1 MEPKIL
7 DKFTTHLKN
16 ALKEA
21 KNLSDALG
29 HRLVNPEHL
38 LYGLILQKGSI
49 AAEILTNAKLTPEKI
64 RSEVIERNKIIL
76 SNHSVEGAKNII
88 NIKLSQEAKKTIE
101 KAALIAHQYKHKY
114 IGTEHLLFG
123 LMQVSTPTIIE
134 LWENNKINL
143 DKLKSHLT
151 TVMKSTSRFPD
162 LTEVFDQA
170 QDLEKGETVKE
181 RSKTKTPAL
190 DFFATDLTDKNLQKS
205 IDPVIG
211 RSREIERLIH
221 ILSRRTKNNPVL
233 IGDPGVGKTAI
244 VEGLA
249 KKIVEGDVPDVLL
262 NKKILKLDLSLVVAG
277 TIYRGEFE
285 SRFKQILDEIKQDP
299 NIILFIDELHTI
311 IGTGS
316 AAGSMDA
323 ANILK
328 PALSKGTIRT
338 IGATTM
344 DEYRKHIESDAALER
359 RFQPIIIEEATGQ
372 ETIDVLKGIK
382 ENYEKYHLVH
392 ITDEAIEAAVSL
404 STRYLQEKFLPDKA
418 IDLVDEAASKIK
430 VGQKSDGLS
439 RKIRKLEQDV
449 EELQQQKNKSVNE
462 EKFEEAL
469 AIKTQENT
477 LREKLSA
484 LREKQAEQ
492 AKKFVGKITKKE
504 IAEVISRI
512 TNIPLQDLVVGE
524 KERLI
529 NLEKLLAEKIIGQDE
544 ALKAIADFIRR
555 SRVGLAN
562 PNRPIGSFIFL
573 GPSGVGKTETAKV
586 LAKTVYEDEHALIR
600 IDMSEFAESFNISKL
615 IGAPAGYVGYK
626 EGSKLTEPVRRKPY
640 SVVLFDEIEK
650 AHPEV
655 FNLLLQVLEDG
666 HLTDAIGKKVNFKNT
681 IVIMTSN
688 VGLENLNK
696 GATIGFDA
704 KTTEDKKEAERKYN
718 EIKEQVLKD
727 LEKKFRPEFL
737 NRVDKI
743 IVFKPL
749 DITSIEKIVGLEIK
763 ELTSKLFVQNIKL
776 VFDQKTIKHIAKVSY
791 KPEQGARAVRRTVQE
806 LIENPLAQG
815 ILENKFKAG
824 DAVKT
829 KVHGQKIELVK

>member
-1 MEPKIL
+1 MPPKTL

-21 KNLSDALG
+21 KSLSDALG
-29 HRLVNPEHL
+29 HQQVNPEHL

-49 AAEILTNAKLTPEKI
+49 AAEILTNSGLTPEKI
-64 RSEVIERNKIIL
+64 RTGVIDKNKVIL
-76 SNHSVEGAKNII
+76 AGHSIEGVKKDIKI
-88 NIKLSQEAKKTIE
+88 IKLSTEAKKTIE

-123 LMQVSTPTIIE
+123 LMRVSTPTMIE

-143 DKLKSHLT
+143 DKLKSHLA

-170 QDLEKGETVKE
+170 QEMGKGQKVKE
-181 RSKTKTPAL
+181 RTKTPAL

-249 KKIVEGDVPDVLL
+249 KKLVEGDVPDVLL

-285 SRFKQILDEIKQDP
+285 SRFKQILEEIKQDP

-328 PALSKGTIRT
+328 PTLAKGTIRT

-372 ETIDVLKGIK
+372 ETVDVLKGIK

-439 RKIRKLEQDV
+439 RKIRKLEQNI
-449 EELQQQKNKSVNE
+449 EELQQRKNKAVNE

-469 AIKTQENT
+469 ALKTQENT

-484 LREKQAEQ
+484 LRGKKAEQ

-504 IAEVISRI
+504 IAEVVSRI

-544 ALKAIADFIRR
+544 ALKAIADFVRR

-704 KTTEDKKEAERKYN
+704 KTPEDKQEAERKYN

-749 DITSIEKIVGLEIK
+749 DITSIEKIVELEIK
-763 ELTSKLFVQNIKL
+763 ELTSKLSVQNIKL
-776 VFDQKTIKHIAKVSY
+776 VVDRKTIKHIAKVSY
-791 KPEQGARAVRRTVQE
+791 KPDQGARAVRRTVQE

-815 ILENKFKAG
+815 ILENKFKSG
-824 DAVKT
+824 DTVKT
-829 KVHGQKIELVK
+829 KVHGQKIELMK

>member
-1 MEPKIL
+1 MPPKIL
-7 DKFTTHLKN
+7 NKFTTHLKN
-16 ALKEA
+16 ALKKSE
-21 KNLSDALG
+21 NFCITLN
-29 HRLVNPEHL
+29 HTTVNPEHL

-49 AAEILTNAKLTPEKI
+49 AAEILGKLNLTPEKI
-64 RSEVIERNKIIL
+64 RSAVIQ
-76 SNHSVEGAKNII
+76 KNRVAVGQ
-88 NIKLSQEAKKTIE
+88 KEAKPRLATDTKKAIE
-101 KAALIAHQYKHKY
+101 KASLIAHQYKHKY
-114 IGTEHLLFG
+114 IGTEHLLYS
-123 LMQVSTPTIIE
+123 LINLANKNLIE
-134 LWENNKINL
+134 IWEENKVNLNALKDELNKI
-143 DKLKSHLT
+143 
-151 TVMKSTSRFPD
+151 MKSTSRFPD
-162 LTEVFDQA
+162 LTQIFEQA
-170 QDLEKGETVKE
+170 KEMEKEETGQPGK
-181 RSKTKTPAL
+181 SKTPAL
-190 DFFATDLTDKNLQKS
+190 DVFATDLTSDKMQKS

-211 RSREIERLIH
+211 RGREIERLIH
-221 ILSRRTKNNPVL
+221 ILARRTKNNPVL

-249 KKIVEGDVPDVLL
+249 KKILQGEVPDTLL
-262 NKKILKLDLSLVVAG
+262 NKKILRLDLSLVVAG
-277 TIYRGEFE
+277 TTYRGEFE
-285 SRFKQILDEIKQDP
+285 ARFKQILEEIKQDA

-328 PALSKGTIRT
+328 PALSKGEIRV
-338 IGATTM
+338 IGATTL

-359 RFQPIIIEEATGQ
+359 RFQAIIIEEATPE
-372 ETIDVLKGIK
+372 ETKEVLRGIK
-382 ENYEKYHLVH
+382 ENYEKYHHVH
-392 ITDEAIEAAVSL
+392 ITDEAIEAAVVL
-404 STRYLQEKFLPDKA
+404 SSRYLQEKFLPDKA

-430 VGQKSDGLS
+430 VRQKSDGLAKEI
-439 RKIRKLEQDV
+439 RQTDQEIEKIR
-449 EELQQQKNKSVNE
+449 QKKHEAVNK

-469 AIKTQENT
+469 NIKAHENA
-477 LREKLSA
+477 LMERVAALKEKKS
-484 LREKQAEQ
+484 QQ
-492 AKKFVGKITKKE
+492 SKKFIGKITKKD
-504 IAEVISRI
+504 IAEVVSQI
-512 TNIPLQDLVVGE
+512 TQIPLQDLVVGE

-544 ALKAIADFIRR
+544 ALKSIADFIRR

-586 LAKTVYEDEHALIR
+586 LAKTVFEDEHALIR

-666 HLTDAIGKKVNFKNT
+666 HLTDAVGKKVNFKNT

-688 VGLENLNK
+688 VGLQNLNK
-696 GATIGFDA
+696 GAIIGFEA
-704 KTTEDKKEAERKYN
+704 KTPQDKKEASRKYN
-718 EIKEQVLKD
+718 EIKEQVTKE

-737 NRVDKI
+737 NRIDKI

-749 DITSIEKIVGLEIK
+749 ELDSIEKIVELEIK
-763 ELTSKLFVQNIKL
+763 ELTNKLASQNIKL
-776 VFDQKTIKHIAKVSY
+776 IIDKQTVKHIAKISY

-815 ILENKFKAG
+815 MLENKFKAG
-824 DAVKT
+824 DTIKT
-829 KVHGQKIELVK
+829 KVHGQKIELMK